1 MSTATHRTAE
11 PAPDPAATTPG
22 DRSRP
27 GRARLRRSQLGHAR
41 SLVGVVPFFA
51 FVAVFLAIPT
61 IVVAVGAFTSDDG
74 RPTLSNV
81 AALANGYIIDAFTR
95 SIVLSATTAVIGA
108 VIGALL
114 AYALVTAKEGG
125 LLRRIVTAAS
135 GVLAQF
141 GGVTLAFAFIATIG
155 LSGFV
160 TVFLREHLGIDI
172 YSHGVWLFSLPGL
185 VLVYTY
191 FQVPLMVIVFLPA
204 LDGIRPQW
212 REATESLGGSTW
224 QYWRRVA
231 GPLLAPAFLGS
242 TLLLFANAFSAYAT
256 AAALVSQGSPIVP
269 LQIRSALTSEVVLG
283 QQNLGKAMALGM
295 VVVVA
300 VVMALYALLQRR
312 TAKWL
317 G

>member
-1 MSTATHRTAE
+1 MADTIGT
-11 PAPDPAATTPG
+11 PDLVAPVPRVRA
-22 DRSRP
+22 P
-27 GRARLRRSQLGHAR
+27 GRSGRGVRITQAR
-41 SLVGVVPFFA
+41 SLLGTVPFFA
-51 FVAVFLAIPT
+51 YVTIFLIIPT
-61 IVVAVGAFTSDDG
+61 LVVVIGAFAGDG
-74 RPTLSNV
+74 GFTLSNIS
-81 AALANGYIIDAFTR
+81 ALTDSYILDAFGR
-95 SIVLSATTAVIGA
+95 SIVLSAVTALIGA
-108 VIGALL
+108 VLGALL
-114 AYALVTAKEGG
+114 AYALVTAKPNGI
-125 LLRRIVTAAS
+125 LRRMVTAAS

-160 TVFLREHLGIDI
+160 TVFLREDVGFDL
-172 YSHGVWLFSLPGL
+172 YANGVWLFELPGL
-185 VLVYTY
+185 ILVYTY
-191 FQVPLMVIVFLPA
+191 FQIPLMVIVFLPA

-224 QYWRRVA
+224 QYWTRVA

-256 AAALVSQGSPIVP
+256 AAALVSQGNPIIP

-300 VVMALYALLQRR
+300 VVMGLYAMLQRR
-312 TAKWL
+312 TSRWL

>member
-1 MSTATHRTAE
+1 MPRV
-11 PAPDPAATTPG
+11 
-22 DRSRP
+22 
-27 GRARLRRSQLGHAR
+27 R
-41 SLVGVVPFFA
+41 SLLGTVPFFA
-51 FVAVFLAIPT
+51 YVAVFLVIPT
-61 IVVAVGAFTSDDG
+61 LVVVIGAFTGDG
-74 RPTLSNV
+74 GFTWSNV
-81 AALANGYIIDAFTR
+81 RALGDGYILQAFGR
-95 SIVLSATTAVIGA
+95 SIALSAVTAVIGA
-108 VIGALL
+108 VVGALL
-114 AYALVTAKEGG
+114 AYALVTAKPDG
-125 LLRRIVTAAS
+125 LLRRTVTAAS

-141 GGVTLAFAFIATIG
+141 GGVTLAFAFVATIG

-160 TVFLREHLGIDI
+160 TVFLREHLSIDL
-172 YSHGVWLFSLPGL
+172 YANGVWLFELPGL

-212 REATESLGGSTW
+212 REAAESLGGSTW
-224 QYWRRVA
+224 QYWTRVA

-256 AAALVSQGSPIVP
+256 AAALVSQGNPIIP

-300 VVMALYALLQRR
+300 VVMTLYALLQRR
-312 TAKWL
+312 TSRWL